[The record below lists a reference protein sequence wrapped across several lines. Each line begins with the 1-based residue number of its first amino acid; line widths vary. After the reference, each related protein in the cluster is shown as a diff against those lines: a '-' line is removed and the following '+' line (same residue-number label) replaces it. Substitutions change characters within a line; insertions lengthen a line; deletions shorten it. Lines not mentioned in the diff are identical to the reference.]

1 MLVRS
6 WNIFHGNAYPPG
18 RRDFLEE
25 MIRLATNDRPDVVCL
40 QEVPVWARSRLEAW
54 SNMTAVVDVAARP
67 LLPARLAKTVTDLH
81 HGLLRSA
88 FTGQANAI
96 LLARGLR
103 VVDHRVRE
111 IHRHERRICQAV
123 RLDGGVVV
131 GNLHA
136 SGERHHGGQE
146 ELDRAVALVD
156 GLHGRITI
164 LAGDFNM
171 QPVLDGFTPI
181 GPAIDHI
188 VVRGAD
194 AGAFSVWPIERRTIE
209 GRVLSDHAPVEVD
222 VDVR

>member
-6 WNIFHGNAYPPG
+6 WNVFHGNAHPPE
-18 RRDFLEE
+18 RRDFLED
-25 MIRLATNDRPDVVCL
+25 MIRLATADRPAVVCL
-40 QEVPVWARSRLEAW
+40 QEVPVWSLRRLEAW
-54 SNMTAVVDVAARP
+54 SDMTSVADVAARP
-67 LLPARLAKTVTDLH
+67 LLPARLAKTLTDLH
-81 HGLLRSA
+81 HGYFRSA

-111 IHRHERRICQAV
+111 LQRHERRICQAV

-136 SGERHHGGQE
+136 SGDRHGGGQA

-156 GLHGRITI
+156 ELEGPVTI

-171 QPVLDGFTPI
+171 QPVLEGFTP
-181 GPAIDHI
+181 GGREIDHI
-188 VVRGAD
+188 VVRGA
-194 AGAFSVWPIERRTIE
+194 ASGPFEVWPVERRTVD
-209 GRVLSDHAPVEVD
+209 GRVLSDHPPVEVD
-222 VDVR
+222 VDV

>member
-1 MLVRS
+1 
-6 WNIFHGNAYPPG
+6 
-18 RRDFLEE
+18 
-25 MIRLATNDRPDVVCL
+25 
-40 QEVPVWARSRLEAW
+40 
-54 SNMTAVVDVAARP
+54 
-67 LLPARLAKTVTDLH
+67 
-81 HGLLRSA
+81 
-88 FTGQANAI
+88 
-96 LLARGLR
+96 

-123 RLDGGVVV
+123 RLDGDVVV

-136 SGERHHGGQE
+136 SGERHPGGQE

-156 GLHGRITI
+156 GLDGRITI

-194 AGAFSVWPIERRTIE
+194 AGAFSVWPIERRTLE